1 MRNSPPRLALLRR
14 LALLDTSPQ
23 RVFDDLTRTL
33 SSSFGVP
40 VAMVNL
46 LDEKRDWFLSCVGL
60 PASESPA
67 ETSFCEVF
75 FRSDEAFLVAED
87 TARHPAFA
95 DHPLVKGPPHVRF
108 YAASRLVLNGQTVGT
123 LCAYDFEPRRLPAQ
137 KLAELQALAA
147 AAMELLQRRLDERA
161 GTNDPDESAGR

>member
-1 MRNSPPRLALLRR
+1 MRNSPQRLALLHR

-33 SSSFGVP
+33 STSFGVP
-40 VAMVNL
+40 VSMVNL
-46 LDEKRDWFLSCVGL
+46 LDEKRDWFLSCLGL

-75 FRSDEAFLVAED
+75 FRSDDAFLVAED
-87 TARHPAFA
+87 TTRHPAFA

-123 LCAYDFEPRRLPAQ
+123 LCAYDFKPRQLSPE
-137 KLAELQALAA
+137 KVAELQALAA
-147 AAMELLQRRLDERA
+147 AAMELLQRRFDEQAAEGNAASPR
-161 GTNDPDESAGR
+161 GR

>member
-1 MRNSPPRLALLRR
+1 MRNSPSRLAVLRR

-40 VAMVNL
+40 VSMVNL
-46 LDEKRDWFLSCVGL
+46 LDEKRDWFRSCVGF

-75 FRSDEAFLVAED
+75 FRTDADFLVAED

-123 LCAYDFEPRRLPAQ
+123 LCAYDFVPRQLPPE
-137 KLAELQALAA
+137 KIDELRALAA
-147 AAMELLQRRLDERA
+147 AAMELLQRRFEEQAAR
-161 GTNDPDESAGR
+161 E